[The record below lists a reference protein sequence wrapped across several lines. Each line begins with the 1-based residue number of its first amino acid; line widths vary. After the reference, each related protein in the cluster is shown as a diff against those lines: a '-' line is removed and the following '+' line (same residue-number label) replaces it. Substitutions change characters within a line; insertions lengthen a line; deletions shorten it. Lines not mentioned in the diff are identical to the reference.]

1 MNCELFRTFAL
12 PKGYFLL
19 QLQRIDIYS
28 KSKLCFFI
36 MIRRRFIIIGLLTV
50 FFTTFL
56 VSCQQ
61 NGTARTE
68 RAIRDSIRWED
79 SAYHMVQKMD
89 YYYGNNMTDSMEL
102 FAPQA
107 MEFCQKHEKWRYYYK
122 IWANC
127 TMDMVWRGLFTE
139 AVNEAKSMQ
148 EYALSKDHAE
158 GQMYAYQVLGIAYSY
173 QKNMEEAV
181 QCFKR
186 ALAQCERV
194 SYPGSKFALFN
205 YYGNALCET
214 KNFATLD
221 SVLTEWKVA
230 VDAFPVDTT
239 DANADVYANWH
250 YKYMHILA
258 NYMIEMKQYDGLE
271 EVLDSATYYEKID
284 GNYPSCLCQ
293 LATCRYQFAMAR
305 GDYEEALRQSDQ
317 IIEISE
323 GFEMSNYILA
333 LRYRSKALEAL
344 GNYQEALVSLQRHQ
358 EMNDSILVAENREQL
373 NTLNK
378 RFEVDE
384 LKMQAERDQLK
395 AERSQMMLVYLL
407 TALAFVALVFFV
419 IYRHRA
425 AVKLEKEHKKLVEA
439 YAQLEVA
446 NAKAEESSRMKSN
459 FIRQISHEINTPL
472 NILSGFTQ
480 IITMPDV
487 NLKNEEIE
495 EINKGIM
502 ENTNRIT
509 GLVNKMIELS
519 DANSHTVIEC
529 TDSVEV
535 KQIAAE
541 AVESCG
547 ISTAKHLVFEQ
558 HISEKDGSIV
568 LTTNHK
574 AAARVL
580 SLILDNARKFT
591 APAEAEIQ
599 TQGETIVG
607 NLKHA
612 SLSVR
617 ADENQVFFTVE
628 DTGIGIPPSEAEHI
642 FDEFVQLDDYYDGT
656 GIGLTVARSMARK
669 LGGDLTLDTSYRGG
683 ARFVMSLPLDH

>member
-1 MNCELFRTFAL
+1 
-12 PKGYFLL
+12 
-19 QLQRIDIYS
+19 
-28 KSKLCFFI
+28 
-36 MIRRRFIIIGLLTV
+36 
-50 FFTTFL
+50 
-56 VSCQQ
+56 
-61 NGTARTE
+61 
-68 RAIRDSIRWED
+68 
-79 SAYHMVQKMD
+79 MVQKMD

-102 FAPQA
+102 FAPKA
-107 MEFCQKHEKWRYYYK
+107 MDFCQKHEKWRYYYK

-127 TMDMVWRGLFTE
+127 AMDMVWRGLFME
-139 AVNEAKSMQ
+139 AISEAKNMQ
-148 EYALSKDHAE
+148 EDALSRDHAE
-158 GQMYAYQVLGIAYSY
+158 GQMYAYQILGIAYSY

-186 ALAQCERV
+186 ALKQCEKV
-194 SYPGSKFALFN
+194 SYPGSKFALYS
-205 YYGNALCET
+205 YYSDALCDT
-214 KNFATLD
+214 KDFATLD
-221 SVLTEWKVA
+221 SVLSEWKVA
-230 VDAFPVDTT
+230 LDAYPVDTT

-250 YKYMHILA
+250 YKYMRSLA
-258 NYMIEMKQYDGLE
+258 SYMIEMKQYDGLE
-271 EVLDSATYYEKID
+271 EVLDSATYYEEID

-293 LATCRYQFAMAR
+293 LATSRYQYAMAR
-305 GDYEEALRQSDQ
+305 GDYEEALRQSNK

-323 GFEMSNYILA
+323 DFELSNYILA
-333 LRYRSKALEAL
+333 FRYRSKALEAL
-344 GNYQEALVSLQRHQ
+344 GDYKEAFASLQRHH
-358 EMNDSILVAENREQL
+358 ELNDSILVAENREQL

-378 RFEVDE
+378 RFEVNE

-395 AERSQMMLVYLL
+395 AEGRQMTLVFLI
-407 TALAFVALVFFV
+407 TILAFVALIFFV

-425 AVKLEKEHKKLVEA
+425 TVKLEKEHKKLVEA

-459 FIRQISHEINTPL
+459 FIQQISHEINTPL

-480 IITMPDV
+480 IVTMPDV
-487 NLKNEEIE
+487 NLENEEKE

-519 DANSHTVIEC
+519 DANSQTVIEC
-529 TDSVEV
+529 NDSVEV

-541 AVESCG
+541 AIESCG
-547 ISTAKHLVFEQ
+547 INTAKHLTFEQ
-558 HISEKDGSIV
+558 HISEKVGSIV

-574 AAARVL
+574 AATRTL

-599 TQGETIVG
+599 TQGEVIVG

-612 SLSVR
+612 SLSIR
-617 ADENQVFFTVE
+617 TEESQIYFTVE

-669 LGGDLTLDTSYRGG
+669 LGGDLTLDTSYKGG
-683 ARFVMSLPLDH
+683 ARFVMTLPID